1 MCQATVYLGDSQIME
16 EVILINPTEDGLL
29 LKSLFNESKTV
40 KARIREIDLLKHK
53 VYLEENSDG

>member
-1 MCQATVYLGDSQIME
+1 ME